1 MADLR
6 YALRTLLK
14 NPGFAFIA
22 MLTLALGIGAN
33 TAIFSVVNG
42 VLLRPLP
49 FPDADRLVQVWSTTA
64 DEKRSNHAAAD
75 FLDIQRENQSL
86 TAIAGYRVAPFTAIP
101 HNGQPRATEGSIVTL
116 DFFDILGVQA
126 KYGRTFSRA
135 IDRIAGERY
144 AVLSGDAARRL
155 YANEEK
161 AVGQVLK
168 LNSQTYTILGVL
180 PDRAEWPGSSR
191 IWTLADKDVPPS
203 PVEASGDGADRE
215 VRYFEAIGR
224 LKPYVS
230 LEQAR
235 QDMGRLSAILQGR
248 RTAASAPRQL
258 QIGPIR
264 EQLVGDIRFA
274 LLVLQGA
281 VGLVLLIACAN
292 VSSLMLAR
300 ATGRRRELAVRAA
313 LGAGQAR
320 LVRQL
325 LTESL
330 VLGAAGGVAG
340 LLLGAWLIVVLVD
353 LLPAGIPRV
362 REITLDRVVAMSTLL
377 TALVTGVLFG
387 VMPALQAG
395 RTDASAALKAGG
407 ERGSSGRARARAVL
421 VVAEVALTLVL
432 LACAGLLLNSFLRL
446 QNVDSGFDPE
456 NVVVTGFMLP
466 EARYST
472 NVARGAFYRRLI
484 DGVAARGEVQA
495 AGVGFPGPLQGSSAA
510 GSFDVE
516 GRSTPGQSERPY
528 ANLGSVSGGYF
539 KAMGIP
545 LLSGRTFNDTDTRD
559 APGVVIVSRALA
571 NRYWSGQDPVGRRI
585 RFDDAPDAP
594 WITVVG
600 MVDDVHQLGLEK
612 GATPLLYFPYEQFT
626 LPFTNL
632 FVRSPAPEATIASM
646 LRTQFSTLDGELPVD
661 NIKPLQQIVDNSV
674 AQPRFRTM
682 LISAFAVVALALA
695 AVGVFGLISFSVT
708 QRTREIGIRIAMGA
722 TPRQLLGPMMREGL
736 TLAVT
741 GTGIGLI
748 GALLVSRLL
757 ASFLFGVGATDP
769 LTFAAV
775 AAMLLTVALLATY
788 VPARRALRVDPITA
802 LRAE

>member
-1 MADLR
+1 MADFR

-42 VLLRPLP
+42 VLLRPLA
-49 FPDADRLVQVWSTTA
+49 FPDADRLVQVWTSSA
-64 DEKRSNHAAAD
+64 DEQRSNHAAAD

-86 TAIAGYRVAPFTAIP
+86 TALAGYRVAPFTLIP
-101 HNGQPRATEGSIVTL
+101 ENGQARATEGSIVTL
-116 DFFDILGVQA
+116 DFFDVVGVPA
-126 KYGRTFSRA
+126 RYGRTFSRA
-135 IDRIAGERY
+135 TDRLGERY
-144 AVLSGDAARRL
+144 TVLSAAVARRL
-155 YANEEK
+155 YTTEEK
-161 AVGQVLK
+161 AVGQILK
-168 LNSQTYTILGVL
+168 VNSQAYTVIGVL
-180 PDRAEWPGSSR
+180 PDGAEWPGNSR

-203 PVEASGDGADRE
+203 PVEASNDGADRE
-215 VRYFEAIGR
+215 VRYFEAVGR
-224 LKPYVS
+224 LKPNVT

-235 QDMGRLSAILQGR
+235 QDMGRLAAILQGR
-248 RTAASAPRQL
+248 RSASSAQRQIQL
-258 QIGPIR
+258 GPVR
-264 EQLVGDIRFA
+264 EQMVGDIRFA

-292 VSSLMLAR
+292 VSSLLLAR

-313 LGAGQAR
+313 LGAGQGR
-320 LVRQL
+320 LIRQL

-330 VLGAAGGVAG
+330 VLGAVGGFAG

-362 REITLDRVVAMSTLL
+362 REITLDRVVGISTLL
-377 TALVTGVLFG
+377 TALVTGILFG

-395 RTDASAALKAGG
+395 RTDASVALKAGG

-432 LACAGLLLNSFLRL
+432 LASAGLLLNSFLRL
-446 QNVDSGFDPE
+446 QNVDSGFDPD
-456 NVVVTGFMLP
+456 NVVVTAFMLP

-472 NVARGAFYRRLI
+472 NVARAAFYKRLI
-484 DGVAARGEVQA
+484 ESVAARGEVQA
-495 AGVGFPGPLQGSSAA
+495 VAVGFPGPLRGSNAS

-516 GRSTPGQSERPY
+516 GRSNPNEERPY
-528 ANLGSVSGGYF
+528 ANLGAVSGDYF

-559 APGVVIVSRALA
+559 AQGVAIVSRALA
-571 NRYWSGQDPVGRRI
+571 KKYWPGEDPVGRRL
-585 RFDDAPDAP
+585 RFDDDPSSP

-600 MVDDVHQLGLEK
+600 MVDDVHQLGLDK

-632 FVRSPAPEATIASM
+632 FVRSTAPEGTVTAM
-646 LRTQFSTLDGELPVD
+646 LRGQFSALDSELPVD
-661 NIKPLQQIVDNSV
+661 DVKTLQQIVDNSV
-674 AQPRFRTM
+674 AHPRFRT
-682 LISAFAVVALALA
+682 LLTSAFAIVALVLA
-695 AVGVFGLISFSVT
+695 AVGVFGLINFSVT

-722 TPRQLLGPMMREGL
+722 TPGQVLKPMLREGL
-736 TLAVT
+736 TLALA
-741 GTGIGLI
+741 GTLIGLI
-748 GALLVSRLL
+748 GAVMASRLL
-757 ASFLFGVGATDP
+757 ATFLFGVGPTDP

-775 AAMLLTVALLATY
+775 AFTLLTVALVATY
-788 VPARRALRVDPITA
+788 IPARRALRVDPITA
-802 LRAE
+802 LRVE